1 LRNIDK
7 RARKT
12 SYLFYMMKKAQ
23 TQRISSAITLC
34 MSKKLTNLTASDI
47 LNKKYT
53 VDDFVSQNTGY
64 GFLKAERNSPVY
76 WFI

>member
-1 LRNIDK
+1 
-7 RARKT
+7 
-12 SYLFYMMKKAQ
+12 MMKKAQ

-34 MSKKLTNLTASDI
+34 MRKKLTNLTASDI

-64 GFLKAERNSPVY
+64 GFLKSERNSPVY
-76 WFI
+76 WADQKIIFSM